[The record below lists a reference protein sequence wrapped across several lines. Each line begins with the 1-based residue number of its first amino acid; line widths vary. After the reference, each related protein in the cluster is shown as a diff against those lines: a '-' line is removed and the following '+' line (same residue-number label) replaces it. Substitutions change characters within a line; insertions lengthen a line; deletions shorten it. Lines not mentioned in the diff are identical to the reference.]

1 MKNKFVFIPNSN
13 VLTNNSIT
21 IWAEKL
27 SDLFTEWTF
36 HCPKNKEE
44 ALVEISDAD
53 AAYGTMDNDLL
64 SAAQNI
70 KWLQAP
76 AAAPDEGFYFDKLI
90 KHPIVVTNF
99 KEI

>member
-36 HCPKNKEE
+36 HSQK
-44 ALVEISDAD
+44 
-53 AAYGTMDNDLL
+53 
-64 SAAQNI
+64 I
-70 KWLQAP
+70 KKRL
-76 AAAPDEGFYFDKLI
+76 
-90 KHPIVVTNF
+90 
-99 KEI
+99 